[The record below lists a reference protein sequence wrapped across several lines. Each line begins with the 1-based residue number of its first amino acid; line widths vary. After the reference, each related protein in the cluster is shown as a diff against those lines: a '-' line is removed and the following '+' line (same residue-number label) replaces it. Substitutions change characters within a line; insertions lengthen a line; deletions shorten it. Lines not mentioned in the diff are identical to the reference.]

1 MKEGQNERDSR
12 SLEKEQEKQISIYN
26 RKIKERRGQQK
37 KTKATRSQ
45 KEIGIREDKIQERK
59 QRNEE
64 TVKAQR
70 RQNKK
75 VTKQNRMYLYLYL
88 FYIYLSIYLSIYL
101 YVYIYQ
107 YIYI

>member
-12 SLEKEQEKQISIYN
+12 SLQKKQEKQISLYI

-45 KEIGIREDKIQERK
+45 KEIDIREDKIQEKK

-75 VTKQNRMYLYLYL
+75 VTKQNRIYLYLYL
-88 FYIYLSIYLSIYL
+88 ITTQI
-101 YVYIYQ
+101 
-107 YIYI
+107 